1 MNRVYSL
8 PFLLLGRFSR
18 HGGLKAPG
26 QGLPLRGGQEERMF
40 CASVLLLYAA
50 NRPNRLSG
58 PAFMMKVTLR
68 HHGLAGLMQRE
79 SGKAAPNGATRVPVA
94 DVVPRT
100 RVGPTV
106 LPTQFSRYG
115 RWHGRI
121 RSLQRASRL
130 VKPHFNRVALNTQG
144 LNWSLML
151 HASKLRCLIQQ
162 ARSQFGLVIG
172 DAVV

>member
-1 MNRVYSL
+1 
-8 PFLLLGRFSR
+8 
-18 HGGLKAPG
+18 
-26 QGLPLRGGQEERMF
+26 MF

-58 PAFMMKVTLR
+58 PAFMMKVMLR

-115 RWHGRI
+115 RWHGRT

-151 HASKLRCLIQQ
+151 HAHKLRCLIQQ
-162 ARSQFGLVIG
+162 ARSLGWSLVMLLSDLHFCEDDWQSDG
-172 DAVV
+172 HDTPPGNCY